1 VESGEWEDTLLINN
15 RAVALQRL
23 CCLSIEAIYICLNL
37 KIMGLVY
44 ADVEIINYAD
54 ETLSEDGYLPID
66 KIRKMKVNT
75 MADSG
80 AIRLSINENIKQ
92 QLGLRVRQQLN
103 ISLADGTKRTLDVA
117 GPIRLK
123 FMDRDCI
130 TDAFVLPNNEEPL
143 IGAVPMELMDLV
155 IIPSENKLM
164 YNPQHPDGP
173 LYSLK

>member
-1 VESGEWEDTLLINN
+1 
-15 RAVALQRL
+15 
-23 CCLSIEAIYICLNL
+23 
-37 KIMGLVY
+37 MGLVY
-44 ADVEIINYAD
+44 ADIEIINYAD
-54 ETLSEDGYLPID
+54 ETLSEDGYLP
-66 KIRKMKVNT
+66 KENIRKIKVSA

-123 FMDRDCI
+123 FRDRDCI
-130 TDAFVLPNNEEPL
+130 TDAFVLPDNEEPL

-155 IIPSENKLM
+155 IIPSENKLV

>member
-1 VESGEWEDTLLINN
+1 
-15 RAVALQRL
+15 
-23 CCLSIEAIYICLNL
+23 
-37 KIMGLVY
+37 MGLVY
-44 ADVEIINYAD
+44 ADIEIINFAD
-54 ETLSEDGYLPID
+54 ETLSEDGYLP
-66 KIRKMKVNT
+66 KERIRKVT
-75 MADSG
+75 VRAMADSG
-80 AIRLSINENIKQ
+80 AIRLSINENIKN

-123 FMDRDCI
+123 FGDRDCI
-130 TDAFVLPNNEEPL
+130 TDAFVLPDNEEPL

-164 YNPQHPDGP
+164 YNPMHPDGP

>member
-1 VESGEWEDTLLINN
+1 MHS
-15 RAVALQRL
+15 
-23 CCLSIEAIYICLNL
+23 
-37 KIMGLVY
+37 VY
-44 ADVEIINYAD
+44 ADIEIINYAD
-54 ETLSEDGYLPID
+54 ETLSEDGYLP
-66 KIRKMKVNT
+66 KERIRKVEVNA

-80 AIRLSINENIKQ
+80 AIRLSINENIKN

-123 FMDRDCI
+123 FKDRECI
-130 TDAFVLPNNEEPL
+130 TDAFVLPNNEEVL

-155 IIPSENKLM
+155 IIPSENKLV
-164 YNPQHPDGP
+164 YNPFHPDGP

>member
-1 VESGEWEDTLLINN
+1 
-15 RAVALQRL
+15 
-23 CCLSIEAIYICLNL
+23 
-37 KIMGLVY
+37 MGLVY
-44 ADVEIINYAD
+44 ADIEIINFAD
-54 ETLSEDGYLPID
+54 ETLSEDGYLP
-66 KIRKMKVNT
+66 KERIRKVT
-75 MADSG
+75 VRAMADSG
-80 AIRLSINENIKQ
+80 AIRLSINENIKN

-123 FMDRDCI
+123 FGNRDCI
-130 TDAFVLPNNEEPL
+130 TDAFVLPDNEEPL

-164 YNPQHPDGP
+164 YNPMHPDGP

>member
-1 VESGEWEDTLLINN
+1 
-15 RAVALQRL
+15 
-23 CCLSIEAIYICLNL
+23 
-37 KIMGLVY
+37 MGLVY
-44 ADVEIINYAD
+44 ADIEIINFAD
-54 ETLSEDGYLPID
+54 ETLSEDGYLP
-66 KIRKMKVNT
+66 KERIRKVIVKA

-80 AIRLSINENIKQ
+80 AIRLSINENIKN

-123 FMDRDCI
+123 FGDRDCI
-130 TDAFVLPNNEEPL
+130 TDAFVLPDNEEPL

-164 YNPQHPDGP
+164 YNPMHPDGP

>member
-1 VESGEWEDTLLINN
+1 MV
-15 RAVALQRL
+15 
-23 CCLSIEAIYICLNL
+23 
-37 KIMGLVY
+37 LVY
-44 ADVEIINYAD
+44 ADIEIINYAD
-54 ETLSEDGYLPID
+54 ETLSEDGYLP
-66 KIRKMKVNT
+66 KERIRKMEVNA

-80 AIRLSINENIKQ
+80 AIRLSINENIKN

-123 FMDRDCI
+123 FKDRECI
-130 TDAFVLPNNEEPL
+130 TDAFVLPNNEEVL

-155 IIPSENKLM
+155 IIPSENKLV
-164 YNPQHPDGP
+164 YNPLHPDGP

>member
-1 VESGEWEDTLLINN
+1 
-15 RAVALQRL
+15 
-23 CCLSIEAIYICLNL
+23 
-37 KIMGLVY
+37 MGLTY
-44 ADVEIINYAD
+44 AEVELFNFAD
-54 ETLSEDGYLPID
+54 ETLNEDGYLPKE
-66 KIRKMKVNT
+66 KIRSIKINA

-80 AIRLSINENIKQ
+80 AIRLAINDTIKN

-123 FMDRDCI
+123 FMERDCI
-130 TDAFVLPNNEEPL
+130 TDAFVLPDNEEAL

-155 IIPSENKLM
+155 IIPVENKLM
-164 YNPQHPDGP
+164 YNPLHPDGP